1 MKDRY
6 RFFKLT
12 SIVSIGLSLVIVVLA
27 ILVNRTGLGEVAW
40 LRIPFGI
47 SALNFTLRAAVPL
60 TLGALCGIMC
70 ERAGVINIGIEGM
83 MLAGAFTA
91 FVAKSAEEHPD
102 RFIPFVNFD
111 PSYEEVGLE
120 LVEKYLG
127 EYKWKGVKVGHTH
140 AVARFM
146 YPMMEIAERYGAV
159 VVVHSDHSI
168 RNHPYIIGDI
178 ANSYPKVNTVILHMG
193 GGTCFDSELLS
204 TKMAE
209 KNANVYL
216 ETCYSNPYAIKQ
228 AVERVG
234 AEKVMFGSD
243 AGCGPAAIA
252 TAYLRRI
259 ERLRA
264 PARHKDMILGLNARR
279 FILGEQP

>member
-1 MKDRY
+1 LVVIDAHCH
-6 RFFKLT
+6 
-12 SIVSIGLSLVIVVLA
+12 LSQ
-27 ILVNRTGLGEVAW
+27 RWKPTGPA
-40 LRIPFGI
+40 
-47 SALNFTLRAAVPL
+47 TLLIDDMDA
-60 TLGALCGIMC
+60 
-70 ERAGVINIGIEGM
+70 AGVDKAVVFGVFGDAEEN
-83 MLAGAFTA
+83 A

-102 RFIPFVNFD
+102 RFIPFVYFD

-146 YPMMEIAERYGAV
+146 YPMMEIAERYGAM

-178 ANSYPKVNTVILHMG
+178 ANSFPKVNTVILHMG

-204 TKMAE
+204 TNMAE
-209 KNANVYL
+209 KNPNVYL

-243 AGCGPAAIA
+243 SSNGGYGSRFEKPGD
-252 TAYLRRI
+252 Y
-259 ERLRA
+259 
-264 PARHKDMILGLNARR
+264 MGLMMDSVR
-279 FILGEQP
+279 FAELTGEQEKLVLGDSVAKLLGIDA

>member
-1 MKDRY
+1 LVVIDAHCH
-6 RFFKLT
+6 
-12 SIVSIGLSLVIVVLA
+12 LSQ
-27 ILVNRTGLGEVAW
+27 RWKPTGPA
-40 LRIPFGI
+40 FGD
-47 SALNFTLRAAVPL
+47 AEEN
-60 TLGALCGIMC
+60 
-70 ERAGVINIGIEGM
+70 
-83 MLAGAFTA
+83 A

-102 RFIPFVNFD
+102 RFIPFVYFD

-146 YPMMEIAERYGAV
+146 YPMMEIAERHSAV

-178 ANSYPKVNTVILHMG
+178 ANSFPKVKTVILHMG

-204 TKMAE
+204 TNMAE
-209 KNANVYL
+209 KNPNIYL

-243 AGCGPAAIA
+243 SSNGGYGSRFEKAGDYMGLMLDAVRFADLPEDQEKLVLGDSAAK
-252 TAYLRRI
+252 L
-259 ERLRA
+259 
-264 PARHKDMILGLNARR
+264 LGVDA
-279 FILGEQP
+279 

>member
-1 MKDRY
+1 MVVIDAHCH
-6 RFFKLT
+6 
-12 SIVSIGLSLVIVVLA
+12 LSQ
-27 ILVNRTGLGEVAW
+27 RWKPTGPA
-40 LRIPFGI
+40 
-47 SALNFTLRAAVPL
+47 TLLIDDMDA
-60 TLGALCGIMC
+60 
-70 ERAGVINIGIEGM
+70 AGVDIAVVFGVFGDAEDN
-83 MLAGAFTA
+83 A
-91 FVAKSAEEHPD
+91 FVAKSAGEHPD

-111 PSYEEVGLE
+111 PSYEEGGLE

-146 YPMMEIAERYGAV
+146 YPMMEIAEGYGAV
-159 VVVHSDHSI
+159 VAVHSDHSI

-178 ANSYPKVNTVILHMG
+178 ANSFPKVKTVILHMG

-209 KNANVYL
+209 KNPNIYL

-228 AVERVG
+228 AVERIG

-243 AGCGPAAIA
+243 SANGGYGSRFEKAGDYMGLMLDAVRFADLPEEQEKLVLGDSAAK
-252 TAYLRRI
+252 L
-259 ERLRA
+259 
-264 PARHKDMILGLNARR
+264 LGVDA
-279 FILGEQP
+279 